1 MGAAN
6 FAGGWVLSS
15 LVLGAVTSM
24 LANPK
29 ECRVHARRCAE
40 WAAGTKNPE
49 LQRKLSDLARTWNQL
64 AIQLE
69 EAHALLVLLR
79 HNICRLRLA

>member
-1 MGAAN
+1 
-6 FAGGWVLSS
+6 
-15 LVLGAVTSM
+15 M

-69 EAHALLVLLR
+69 EAHALLEQINQGR
-79 HNICRLRLA
+79 SSAAA